1 MLTGKSIVLGVTGSI
16 AAYKIANLA
25 SMLVKLN
32 ADVHVIMTQNAT
44 HFITPMTFE
53 TLTNNKCI
61 VDTFDRNFN
70 FDVKHVSLAKKGDL
84 FLVAP
89 CTANVIGKVASGIC
103 DDMLTTT
110 IMATKAPVL
119 FAPAMNTGMWE
130 NPILQD
136 NLQKL
141 QHYGYHI
148 ISPVVGRL
156 ACGDT
161 GSGKMPSEE
170 TLLSHILLHLAKE
183 KDLSG
188 KKLLITAGPTQEA
201 IDPVRFITNHSS
213 GKMGYALAKMAA
225 LRGAEV
231 TLVSGPVCLQP
242 FVGVNKIDVVSAA
255 DMFDAVTSISSTQ
268 DAIIMCSA
276 VADYTPSTYSDQK
289 VKKSDA
295 DLHIPLTRTQ
305 DILGYLG
312 AHKRPGQILVG
323 FSMETEN
330 LIENSRSKLAS
341 KNADIIC
348 ANSISSS
355 STGFAVDT
363 NQVTLI
369 TPDAVTPLPLC
380 SKEETANLILN
391 TSATPPSSSPWP
403 PTTVPSPTPGASR
416 RARKKPLPSSATN
429 SNKDFGNTMWKRQTS
444 RVSSSPPSYPR

>member
-1 MLTGKSIVLGVTGSI
+1 MLTGKSIVIGVTGSI

-89 CTANVIGKVASGIC
+89 CTANVIGKVANGIC

-170 TLLSHILLHLAKE
+170 TLLEHILLHLAKE
-183 KDLSG
+183 KDLKG
-188 KKLLITAGPTQEA
+188 
-201 IDPVRFITNHSS
+201 
-213 GKMGYALAKMAA
+213 
-225 LRGAEV
+225 
-231 TLVSGPVCLQP
+231 
-242 FVGVNKIDVVSAA
+242 
-255 DMFDAVTSISSTQ
+255 
-268 DAIIMCSA
+268 
-276 VADYTPSTYSDQK
+276 
-289 VKKSDA
+289 
-295 DLHIPLTRTQ
+295 
-305 DILGYLG
+305 
-312 AHKRPGQILVG
+312 
-323 FSMETEN
+323 
-330 LIENSRSKLAS
+330 
-341 KNADIIC
+341 
-348 ANSISSS
+348 
-355 STGFAVDT
+355 
-363 NQVTLI
+363 
-369 TPDAVTPLPLC
+369 
-380 SKEETANLILN
+380 
-391 TSATPPSSSPWP
+391 
-403 PTTVPSPTPGASR
+403 
-416 RARKKPLPSSATN
+416 
-429 SNKDFGNTMWKRQTS
+429 
-444 RVSSSPPSYPR
+444 SYPGGHRPRALHYQPLFRQDGLRPCQDGGAPRCRGDACLRSCQAPALCWC